1 MPNFHPYWKKKRQQ
15 KEPVRQVYDDEELR
29 KTVRYD
35 PEVYQ
40 YILSKVKETNGL
52 GENMQ
57 TDFSKTVNN
66 LLFEKMIDDKLELQQ
81 FEISD
86 I

>member
-1 MPNFHPYWKKKRQQ
+1 MDFYPYRKKNRRR
-15 KEPVRQVYDDEELR
+15 EDPVRQIFSDEDLR

-40 YILSKVKETNGL
+40 YILSKIKETNGL

-66 LLFEKMIDDKLELQQ
+66 LLFEKMIDDKLELQK
-81 FEISD
+81 FELSD

>member
-1 MPNFHPYWKKKRQQ
+1 MDFYPYWKKKGTR
-15 KEPVRQVYDDEELR
+15 KEPVRQTFCDEELR

-40 YILSKVKETNGL
+40 YVLSKIKETNEL

-66 LLFEKMIDDKLELQQ
+66 LLFEKMIDDKLEQQQ
-81 FEISD
+81 FELSD
-86 I
+86 IN